1 MSFHWWTVLRP
12 PVFLMQIVP
21 AREEGLVSTS
31 EATPGTVS
39 RGEVLLLF
47 LEVPGATS
55 GAASQVQSS

>member
-1 MSFHWWTVLRP
+1 
-12 PVFLMQIVP
+12 MQIVP

-39 RGEVLLLF
+39 RGEALLLF

-55 GAASQVQSS
+55 SAVSQGKCS